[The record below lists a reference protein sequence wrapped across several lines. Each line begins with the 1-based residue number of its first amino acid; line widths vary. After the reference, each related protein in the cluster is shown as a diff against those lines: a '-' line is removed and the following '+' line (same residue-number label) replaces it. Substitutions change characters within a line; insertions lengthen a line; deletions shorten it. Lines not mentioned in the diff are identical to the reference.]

1 MANIVKLYSNK
12 LQETIETNNSL
23 NLFNNKS
30 NMELNWFGPIYSG
43 IGETL
48 EECCEIFYKKL
59 YYSVDEKVLNK
70 EFKIE
75 IIVNS
80 YSTKIRYI
88 VNDKI
93 RITYDKIFNNKS
105 FFKSTKEI
113 YLFNN
118 RLLKLNHMNNKLP
131 KYISNRINNKYKFLL
146 NDNDC
151 FQKIENIILSNKRKF
166 IFPPELLQNIII
178 CTINVYY

>member
-1 MANIVKLYSNK
+1 MTDLVNLYTNK
-12 LQETIETNNSL
+12 LQETIETNNGF
-23 NLFNNKS
+23 NLFNNIS

-59 YYSVDEKVLNK
+59 YYSLDKKLLNK

-75 IIVNS
+75 IIVSS

-88 VNDKI
+88 CMDKI
-93 RITYDKIFNNKS
+93 KITYDKIFNNKS

-113 YLFNN
+113 YLFHK
-118 RLLKLNHMNNKLP
+118 RLLKLNNMNNTLP
-131 KYISNRINNKYKFLL
+131 KYISNRINNKYKMLL

-151 FQKIENIILSNKRKF
+151 FKKIENIILFNKKNYF
-166 IFPPELLQNIII
+166 FPPELLQNIII
-178 CTINVYY
+178 FIINIYY